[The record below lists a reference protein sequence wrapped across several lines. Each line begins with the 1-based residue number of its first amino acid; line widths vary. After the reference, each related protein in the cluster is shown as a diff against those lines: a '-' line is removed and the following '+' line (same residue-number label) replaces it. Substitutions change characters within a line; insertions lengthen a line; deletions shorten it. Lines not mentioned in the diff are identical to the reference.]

1 MFATVIVILPSVY
14 TGGQVV
20 VSHATTTKTIDL
32 AANSLLSTALLAW
45 YTDVK
50 HEVKH
55 VTSGYRFALSYNL
68 IHVAPAGN
76 PLPCLPTMDNSV
88 ALLRRVLEKWREDKY
103 EQSPDPSIVA
113 YLLGHEYSTANLSD
127 GFKTLKGKDAHRV
140 TFLRSVAEELG
151 FVVGLASLEHNVSG
165 SADDDGGNY
174 HRRSR
179 YDRYGDYY
187 DEDDEEDDE
196 DPGML
201 EVSHTATTVSG
212 LVSLDG
218 VSLLPVG
225 KITLG
230 EDNLIPRDPFEDE
243 TPDDTEYEGYMGN
256 VSLFHTPG
264 AVICSFVSEGRW
276 RVELL

>member
-1 MFATVIVILPSVY
+1 MFATVIVILPSAY

-20 VSHATTTKTIDL
+20 VSHATTTKTIDFG
-32 AANSLLSTALLAW
+32 ANSLLSTALLAW

-76 PLPCLPTMDNSV
+76 PLPCLPTMDDSIV
-88 ALLRRVLEKWREDKY
+88 LLRRVLEKWREDKY
-103 EQSPDPSIVA
+103 EQSPEPSLIA

-127 GFKTLKGKDAHRV
+127 GFKTLKGADAHRV
-140 TFLRSVAEELG
+140 TFLRSVAKELG

-165 SADDDGGNY
+165 PGDDDGGGY
-174 HRRSR
+174 HRRGR
-179 YDRYGDYY
+179 YNRYGYSS
-187 DEDDEEDDE
+187 DEDEDEDEEE
-196 DPGML
+196 PGML
-201 EVSHTATTVSG
+201 EVDHTTTTISG

-230 EDNLIPRDPFEDE
+230 EDNLIPRNPFEDE

-256 VSLFHTPG
+256 VSLLDTLG
-264 AVICSFVSEGRW
+264 VVIY
-276 RVELL
+276 